1 MIALNELSL
10 VLAGHEPVLIDRSD
24 RDSRAAVAMIIDSSG
39 SQSDPNV
46 IFIERAQDPKDP
58 WSGHMALPGGR
69 CETSAESVLDA
80 ARRETQEEIGLYL
93 PCDGLLGRLDDL
105 QGRHAGRSQGLVIS
119 CLVFGVDKKAVFTLN
134 HEVADIVQVPFSV
147 LLDKGNRT
155 TIEYP
160 APGSER
166 YPAVRFVPD
175 DSRVIWGL
183 TYRFLRQLV
192 GLFGH
197 CLPES

>member
-1 MIALNELSL
+1 M
-10 VLAGHEPVLIDRSD
+10 
-24 RDSRAAVAMIIDSSG
+24 
-39 SQSDPNV
+39 
-46 IFIERAQDPKDP
+46 
-58 WSGHMALPGGR
+58 
-69 CETSAESVLDA
+69 
-80 ARRETQEEIGLYL
+80 
-93 PCDGLLGRLDDL
+93 
-105 QGRHAGRSQGLVIS
+105 
-119 CLVFGVDKKAVFTLN
+119 
-134 HEVADIVQVPFSV
+134 QVPFSV

>member
-1 MIALNELSL
+1 MISLNELSL
-10 VLAGHEPVLIDRSD
+10 VLAGHEPALIGRPG
-24 RDSRAAVAMIIDSSG
+24 RDNRAAVAMIIDSSG
-39 SQSDPNV
+39 SQSDSKV

-58 WSGHMALPGGR
+58 WSGHMALPGGH
-69 CETSAESVLDA
+69 CETSAESVIDA
-80 ARRETQEEIGLYL
+80 ARRETHEEIGLDL
-93 PCDGLLGRLDDL
+93 PRDSLLGRLDDL

-119 CLVFGVDKKAVFTLN
+119 CLVFGVDKKAAFTLN

-160 APGSER
+160 VLSSGR
-166 YPAVRFVPD
+166 YPAVHFVPD

-192 GLFGH
+192 GLVGH

>member
-1 MIALNELSL
+1 M
-10 VLAGHEPVLIDRSD
+10 
-24 RDSRAAVAMIIDSSG
+24 
-39 SQSDPNV
+39 
-46 IFIERAQDPKDP
+46 
-58 WSGHMALPGGR
+58 
-69 CETSAESVLDA
+69 
-80 ARRETQEEIGLYL
+80 
-93 PCDGLLGRLDDL
+93 LGRLDDL

-119 CLVFGVDKKAVFTLN
+119 CLVFGVDKKAAFALN

-160 APGSER
+160 VLGSGR
-166 YPAVRFVPD
+166 YPAVHFVPD
-175 DSRVIWGL
+175 DARVIWGL